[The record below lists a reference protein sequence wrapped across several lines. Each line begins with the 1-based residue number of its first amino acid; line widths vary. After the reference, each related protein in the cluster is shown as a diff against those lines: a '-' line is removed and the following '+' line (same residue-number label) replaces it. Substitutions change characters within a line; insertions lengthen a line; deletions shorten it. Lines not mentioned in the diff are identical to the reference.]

1 MSAADDIAAFTQKRY
16 ALMAPILIKA
26 LESRHFAA
34 YYCPTADAAVDQAL
48 ALMPAGSSVSWGGS
62 YTIDQIGLTKRIKEG
77 PYKVLD
83 RADVATPEEKQ
94 EIARRTMFCD
104 TFLTSFNSLS
114 MDGVAFN
121 IDGNG
126 NRVAA
131 IAFGPQQVIALV
143 GMNKVCPD
151 QATALARARNVAA
164 PLNAIRFGITETP
177 CTKTGICGDC
187 HSEHCIC
194 CAVEELRM
202 CKIPRRIKV
211 VLIGEELGF

>member
-1 MSAADDIAAFTQKRY
+1 MSAADDIAAFTQKKY
-16 ALMAPILIKA
+16 ALMAPVLIRA

-34 YYCPTADAAVDQAL
+34 CYCPTAAEAVEQVL
-48 ALMPAGSSVSWGGS
+48 SLMPAGSSVSWGGS
-62 YTIDQIGLTKRIKEG
+62 YTIDQIGLTKRVKEG

-83 RADVATPEEKQ
+83 RADAPTKEAQLDVM
-94 EIARRTMFCD
+94 RRAMFCD
-104 TFLTSFNSLS
+104 TFLTSFNALS

-131 IAFGPQQVIALV
+131 LTFGPQQVIAVV

-164 PLNAIRFGITETP
+164 PINAIRFGITDTP
-177 CTKTGICGDC
+177 CTKTGVCGDC
-187 HSEHCIC
+187 KSEHCIC
-194 CAVEELRM
+194 CAVEEMRM
-202 CKIPRRIKV
+202 CKIPQRIKV
-211 VLIGEELGF
+211 VLVGEELGF